1 MKGIIVFFSVCLL
14 AVLVTSEREIQTQDI
29 EKKTLDSVREEVA
42 KTNYQEVR
50 IRKIPIAL
58 QCWTFREFSFF
69 EALDKAKELGIQ
81 YLQPY
86 PGQMLSRENPDEKF
100 NHNLDDETLEKVKR
114 KLEEYGLEL
123 VAYGVVG
130 FENTEGSMRQVFD
143 FAKKMGIRTIVTEP
157 EFEDFSLLEQMVK
170 EYNMNIAI
178 HNHPEPSK
186 YYHPETVYQ
195 YVAENDKR
203 IGACAD
209 NGHWMRAG
217 IKPVEALRLLK
228 GRIKDVHLKDRNIYG
243 TDSAFDVPFGQGAA
257 SIHDILAELTLQDFR
272 GFLSIEHENPDD
284 VDNLVPPVR
293 QGIEYIKS
301 ITYYEDY
308 EELLKWRNGRYSKH
322 GWNHYGPG
330 YFVLDEKTGILKG
343 QGGMGLFWYS
353 VKKYKDFILEL
364 DYRCEDEETN
374 SGIFLRV
381 PEIPAGDDYIYHSFE
396 IQIND
401 SGKGIHKTAA
411 VYDAE
416 PPRMDAFKQ
425 AGAWNHFKLI
435 FKGKHITVELNG
447 QIVVE
452 WEAEPRGKVKD
463 FAQEGYIGLQ
473 NHDSRSPIYYRN
485 IFIKELR

>member
-1 MKGIIVFFSVCLL
+1 MKGIIVLFSVFLL
-14 AVLVTSEREIQTQDI
+14 AVWVPSERGIQIQDT

-50 IRKIPIAL
+50 IRKMPIAL

-69 EALDKAKELGIQ
+69 ETLDKARELGIQ

-100 NHNLDDETLEKVKR
+100 NHKLDDETLEEVKR

-123 VAYGVVG
+123 VAFGVVD
-130 FENTEGSMRQVFD
+130 FENTEGSMRPVFD
-143 FAKKMGIRTIVTEP
+143 FAKKMGILTIVTEP
-157 EFEDFSLLEQMVK
+157 EFEDFSLLVQMAK

-195 YVAENDKR
+195 YVAEKDVR

-217 IKPVEALRLLK
+217 IKPVEALRLLER
-228 GRIKDVHLKDRNIYG
+228 RIKDVHLKDRNMYG
-243 TDSAFDVPFGQGAA
+243 MDGAFDVPFGQGAA
-257 SIHDILAELTLQDFR
+257 NIHDILAELTLQDFR

-284 VDNLVPPVR
+284 VDNPLPPVR
-293 QGIEYIKS
+293 EGIEYIKS

-308 EELLKWRNGRYSKH
+308 EELLKWQNGRYSKH

-353 VKKYKDFILEL
+353 AKKYEDFILEL
-364 DYRCEDEETN
+364 DYRCEDDNTN
-374 SGIFLRV
+374 SGIFLRIPEV
-381 PEIPAGDDYIYHSFE
+381 PACDDYINHSFE

-411 VYDAE
+411 IYDAE
-416 PPRMDAFKQ
+416 PPMMDAFKQ
-425 AGAWNHFKLI
+425 SGEWNHFKLT

-447 QIVVE
+447 QKVVD

-463 FAQEGYIGLQ
+463 FSQEGYIGLQ